1 MRMCWVKV
9 QEEEQ
14 ESSVGRVR
22 LAAVAVVQGGGG
34 MGEVRCGGGERGY
47 SFARCMPCLQ
57 EKSSSFHT
65 LVCRR
70 RQFSWC
76 FAALTEP

>member
-34 MGEVRCGGGERGY
+34 MGEVRWGGGERGY